1 MIGITSMN
9 DGGSL
14 FVCENGTEHRRVLNR
29 GDVIVFRG
37 DLVHAGT
44 DADDGHF
51 GRIHVYLDSREVVHN
66 SQTFFADCATIPIR
80 VKRPRRVKKK
90 GVGLM
95 TKVQNFRPKKH
106 KVIKRSK

>member
-1 MIGITSMN
+1 MIGITSIN

-14 FVCENGTEHRRVLNR
+14 FVCENGTEHRLVLNR

-51 GRIHVYLDSREVVHN
+51 GKIFFYMVSRKPF
-66 SQTFFADCATIPIR
+66 QTPSNGDLHER
-80 VKRPRRVKKK
+80 
-90 GVGLM
+90 
-95 TKVQNFRPKKH
+95 
-106 KVIKRSK
+106 